1 MHIRIEP
8 FLACFLLL
16 CEYRCELY
24 FLIKRYRKESSGV
37 RPDDRAG
44 HQILPPRS
52 IQRSGNILL
61 LSIRNNY
68 TTHCSNEIEI
78 PSFTVAERV
87 LKLMIFSST
96 HCTSLNLEKSALEKI
111 VLPVTTF
118 APLNRI
124 FSSYE
129 IVPYHKK

>member
-1 MHIRIEP
+1 MHVRIEP
-8 FLACFLLL
+8 FLACFLVL

-24 FLIKRYRKESSGV
+24 FLIKPYRKESSGV

-44 HQILPPRS
+44 HQILAPHS
-52 IQRSGNILL
+52 VQRSGNILL
-61 LSIRNNY
+61 LSIRNNH

-78 PSFTVAERV
+78 PSFIVAERV

-96 HCTSLNLEKSALEKI
+96 HCTSLNLERSALEKI

-124 FSSYE
+124 FSSSE
-129 IVPYHKK
+129 IFPYHKK